1 MKVKNVI
8 FEDFINFKFPSL
20 FIGFPQCSFKCNL
33 DCGRPVCQNYL
44 LSKDKIIDVEI
55 DDLID
60 NYILNP
66 ITHAVVCGGL
76 EPFDTWEDLRT
87 LVDKFRIY
95 TTDPIVIY
103 TGYTEKEIQDKIEVL
118 KNYENIIVKFG
129 RFVPDKE
136 PHMDKVLGV
145 KLASPNQYAKEIS

>member
-33 DCGRPVCQNYL
+33 DCGQPVCQNYL
-44 LSKDKIIDVEI
+44 LSKDKTIDIEI

-103 TGYTEKEIQDKIEVL
+103 TGYTEKEVQDKIEVL

-129 RFVPDKE
+129 RFIPDKE